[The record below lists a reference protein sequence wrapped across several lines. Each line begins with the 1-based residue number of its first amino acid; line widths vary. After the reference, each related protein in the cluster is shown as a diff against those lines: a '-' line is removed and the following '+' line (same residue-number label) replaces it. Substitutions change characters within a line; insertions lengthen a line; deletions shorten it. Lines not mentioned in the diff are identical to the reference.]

1 MIKLKTL
8 LLEDILLEG
17 RIEDFNKKYEMLQP
31 ELRRRI
37 ILNDPSSNKKYI
49 DWIGKIASSEP
60 NTDIED
66 LLKDVNQFDK
76 YHASLGD
83 IYKLKSYND
92 LKLALSTRVKSNKEK
107 TREGA
112 NMILDDE
119 EFLIVAPTTHESC
132 AYYGNNTKWCIV
144 ASEKW
149 WNNYYYK
156 ETIIILLD
164 KRDNQKY
171 AITGDS
177 NGDYTVYEK
186 NDNTI
191 SYSNMI
197 GDGEY
202 QWPEYVQEA
211 IENYMSSDDPESR
224 KNKYDAMLIDEFVK
238 NEGTDSIWKSYVDN
252 LNREYKLEDSVSS
265 LNDFK
270 VIANGYGL
278 DTDKLDELAKSFVW
292 EQLISGGDV
301 DDLGYFRDNE
311 DLRRSLNDMGNE
323 PKIKDTLEQIDVDY
337 AHNQRNIDG
346 VLEILQQAIPP
357 QEYTRLYN
365 NGTIDE
371 EIFDAITKYNKM
383 LNSQQQQIFATSKES
398 VQIRNINDIIF
409 VLKRTG
415 HENVA
420 GYLETLIGI
429 KENKMRHIKLKSLLF
444 ENIEMDEVMS
454 SDMVG
459 IHELTLFYDN
469 ANLNTQLEVDDL
481 LETGH
486 EAAAW
491 DIINNFLRT
500 IGKLTFLEEHKDIR
514 NYFLICENDEILSKL
529 RKEKNDLIDE
539 WDKEPDGYIKR
550 RLEKRIVELA
560 DEIKK
565 EKEKSPHE
573 IDKDKFMKHH
583 YTGHIP
589 STAYKQYRKAG
600 GLKWLGDVS
609 RWPVLLDVGQYGEF
623 KVEFRQRGEKNEY
636 VAYDESGEIKRDS
649 GGNVIMMTDAEKL
662 ESNLPMQDTSIAAF
676 IDNTPIGLASNEF
689 GAVGVWVEEPYQKRG
704 IGVALLEKHIEQR
717 PDVKSGKA
725 KIGQMTDDGV
735 GMTKKYYDNMSK
747 KHGTGWFSKSNVK

>member
-66 LLKDVNQFDK
+66 VLKDVNQFDK
-76 YHASLGD
+76 YQAALGD

-92 LKLALSTRVKSNKEK
+92 LKHVLSTRVKSNKEK

-112 NMILDDE
+112 KILIDDDF
-119 EFLIVAPTTHESC
+119 FLVTAPTTHESC

-144 ASEKW
+144 ASEDW

-156 ETIIILLD
+156 NSIVIVED
-164 KRDNQKY
+164 KRYIEKY
-171 AITGDS
+171 AVVGDADR
-177 NGDYTVYEK
+177 GDYTVY
-186 NDNTI
+186 NRDDHTVD
-191 SYSNMI
+191 Y
-197 GDGEY
+197 DGMFDTDDE
-202 QWPEYVQEA
+202 QCWPEYVREA
-211 IENYMSSDDPESR
+211 IEDYMSSDDIQSR
-224 KNKYDAMLIDEFVK
+224 KDKYEAKRVDDYIKDY
-238 NEGTDSIWKSYVDN
+238 GTDTIWGNYVYRLD
-252 LNREYKLEDSVSS
+252 REYKLEDIDTQQSLVAFKNAAALNGINEDKLKELAISFLWNQVMEDVKTEDLGEVQTSLELKNS
-265 LNDFK
+265 LN
-270 VIANGYGL
+270 G
-278 DTDKLDELAKSFVW
+278 
-292 EQLISGGDV
+292 
-301 DDLGYFRDNE
+301 
-311 DLRRSLNDMGNE
+311 MGNE

-337 AHNQRNIDG
+337 ANGQRNIDG

-371 EIFDAITKYNKM
+371 EIFDAITRYNRM
-383 LNSQQQQIFATSKES
+383 LNSKQQLSFGGNTREKFQIN
-398 VQIRNINDIIF
+398 NINDIIF

-429 KENKMRHIKLKSLLF
+429 KEHKIRHIKLKSLLF

-454 SDMVG
+454 SDLVG

-560 DEIKK
+560 AEIKKEK

-636 VAYDESGEIKRDS
+636 VAYDESG
-649 GGNVIMMTDAEKL
+649 
-662 ESNLPMQDTSIAAF
+662 
-676 IDNTPIGLASNEF
+676 
-689 GAVGVWVEEPYQKRG
+689 
-704 IGVALLEKHIEQR
+704 
-717 PDVKSGKA
+717 
-725 KIGQMTDDGV
+725 
-735 GMTKKYYDNMSK
+735 
-747 KHGTGWFSKSNVK
+747 